1 MNPLALFSLQ
11 TILALLTTAL
21 LFALSLIHIYWGFGG
36 LWPGKTKQDLIDKVF
51 GKGTQFPSPFS
62 CFFVATGLFLFSLL
76 PWIWMFR
83 FELKLTQQTLNLLPY
98 LFYIVSGIFLL
109 RGILGY
115 FPFLTKHWKPIF
127 VQYTKRIY
135 NPLCIVLGL
144 AFLLILYWF

>member
-1 MNPLALFSLQ
+1 M
-11 TILALLTTAL
+11 
-21 LFALSLIHIYWGFGG
+21 
-36 LWPGKTKQDLIDKVF
+36 
-51 GKGTQFPSPFS
+51 
-62 CFFVATGLFLFSLL
+62 
-76 PWIWMFR
+76 
-83 FELKLTQQTLNLLPY
+83 NLLPY

-144 AFLLILYWF
+144 AILIDFVLVLSQSNQGFRGRSYSKIRS